1 MLLRKENCEISAS
14 YQLAPW
20 QTPVPTRAVVDTG
33 AGPSVIRAV
42 ILPEGWTEYASR
54 ASPRTPVSDASGQL
68 LKVNAEVSLTIYV
81 ESAAVEYGFLVFKA
95 LAVPLILGWDFQRNY
110 VDTISP
116 ETQTVKWDDGTST
129 VAIRSWTG
137 NARPA
142 PPRRRNKPQAR
153 AGAVRLRQGVTVG
166 PRCIQAVQVYCN
178 VKGGHL
184 VRERPVTM
192 SRRKVL
198 LHNAVAAFSLNN
210 PRSLSLTNIGELQ
223 VHLTREYVVGIATAY
238 NGPPHVVEEEE
249 EPRAVLMM
257 GADSRDKTDQE
268 VNTGQQAEEGIVEGQ
283 PPSHP
288 PDKTCPKPEVHWRVV
303 LGTLRGVVNDLFEEY
318 KALWAGQLGKVDV
331 NPHRI
336 EVTPGARPRR
346 V

>member
-1 MLLRKENCEISAS
+1 
-14 YQLAPW
+14 
-20 QTPVPTRAVVDTG
+20 
-33 AGPSVIRAV
+33 
-42 ILPEGWTEYASR
+42 
-54 ASPRTPVSDASGQL
+54 
-68 LKVNAEVSLTIYV
+68 VSLTIYV

-95 LAVPLILGWDFQRNY
+95 LAVPLIIGWDFQRNY
-110 VDTISP
+110 VDDISP

-142 PPRRRNKPQAR
+142 PPRRGNKPKAQ

-166 PRCIQAVQVYCN
+166 PWCIQAVQVYCI

-184 VRERPVTM
+184 VRERPVKM

-198 LHNAVAAFSLNN
+198 LHNAVAAFSLND
-210 PRSLSLTNIGELQ
+210 PRSLYLTNIGEPQ
-223 VHLTREYVVGIATAY
+223 VHLTRKYVIGTATAY

-257 GADSRDKTDQE
+257 GADPRDKTDQE

-288 PDKTCPKPEVHWRVV
+288 PNKTSLKPEVHWRVV
-303 LGTLRGVVNDLFEEY
+303 LGTLRGVVNDLLEEY